1 MEYDAFTGGVA
12 PGGLRSKSDIRI
24 LICYMLKSVNAPL
37 SGDDIIKVLQEKSL
51 ANYFEASDALSALVS
66 LGNVTREED
75 NTYVLT
81 KRGNSVADDLEQLIP
96 SSVRDKA
103 VAAATALL
111 ASAKMERENV
121 ATIVRTE
128 NGYNVT
134 CHISGG
140 EMELMSLT
148 VYVPDLY
155 QAREVKKNFHRD
167 PQRVYNLMLAALTGD
182 DEMMKSAVTREFS
195 SPLKFRRA
203 AVFAA
208 FLFLH
213 FLFFRTF
220 CTCRQKPTFFCMC
233 IVYTCM

>member
-81 KRGNSVADDLEQLIP
+81 KRGKSVADP

-111 ASAKMERENV
+111 ASAKMERENE

-182 DEMMKSAVTREFS
+182 DEMMKSAVN
-195 SPLKFRRA
+195 P
-203 AVFAA
+203 
-208 FLFLH
+208 
-213 FLFFRTF
+213 
-220 CTCRQKPTFFCMC
+220 
-233 IVYTCM
+233 

>member
-81 KRGNSVADDLEQLIP
+81 KRGKSVADDLEQLIP

-134 CHISGG
+134 CHISSFCGF
-140 EMELMSLT
+140 S
-148 VYVPDLY
+148 
-155 QAREVKKNFHRD
+155 
-167 PQRVYNLMLAALTGD
+167 
-182 DEMMKSAVTREFS
+182 FS
-195 SPLKFRRA
+195 SLPVFPNVLHLSSKTDIFLYA
-203 AVFAA
+203 YCVYLYMKAV
-208 FLFLH
+208 
-213 FLFFRTF
+213 
-220 CTCRQKPTFFCMC
+220 
-233 IVYTCM
+233 

>member
-24 LICYMLKSVNAPL
+24 LICYLLKSVNAPL
-37 SGDDIIKVLQEKSL
+37 SGDDIINILQEKSL
-51 ANYFEASDALSALVS
+51 ANYFEANDALSALVN
-66 LGNVTREED
+66 LGNVTRNED
-75 NTYVLT
+75 GTYILNPQG
-81 KRGNSVADDLEQLIP
+81 KSVADDLELLIP

-103 VAAATALL
+103 VAAATAML
-111 ASAKMERENV
+111 ASAKVERENTV
-121 ATIVRTE
+121 TTVRTE

-155 QAREVKKNFHRD
+155 QARTVKKNFHRD

-182 DEMMKSAVTREFS
+182 DELMKSAMN
-195 SPLKFRRA
+195 P
-203 AVFAA
+203 
-208 FLFLH
+208 
-213 FLFFRTF
+213 
-220 CTCRQKPTFFCMC
+220 
-233 IVYTCM
+233 

>member
-81 KRGNSVADDLEQLIP
+81 KRGKSVADDLEQLIP

-121 ATIVRTE
+121 
-128 NGYNVT
+128 T

-140 EMELMSLT
+140 EMELMSLS

-182 DEMMKSAVTREFS
+182 DEMMKSAVN
-195 SPLKFRRA
+195 P
-203 AVFAA
+203 
-208 FLFLH
+208 
-213 FLFFRTF
+213 
-220 CTCRQKPTFFCMC
+220 
-233 IVYTCM
+233 

>member
-81 KRGNSVADDLEQLIP
+81 KRGKSVADDLEQLIP

-111 ASAKMERENV
+111 A
-121 ATIVRTE
+121 
-128 NGYNVT
+128 
-134 CHISGG
+134 
-140 EMELMSLT
+140 
-148 VYVPDLY
+148 
-155 QAREVKKNFHRD
+155 
-167 PQRVYNLMLAALTGD
+167 
-182 DEMMKSAVTREFS
+182 
-195 SPLKFRRA
+195 
-203 AVFAA
+203 
-208 FLFLH
+208 
-213 FLFFRTF
+213 
-220 CTCRQKPTFFCMC
+220 
-233 IVYTCM
+233 

>member
-81 KRGNSVADDLEQLIP
+81 KRGKSVADDLEQLIP

-140 EMELMSLT
+140 EMELMSPT
-148 VYVPDLY
+148 QVVR
-155 QAREVKKNFHRD
+155 QARVK
-167 PQRVYNLMLAALTGD
+167 MAAHSTAPGAPN
-182 DEMMKSAVTREFS
+182 S
-195 SPLKFRRA
+195 
-203 AVFAA
+203 
-208 FLFLH
+208 
-213 FLFFRTF
+213 
-220 CTCRQKPTFFCMC
+220 
-233 IVYTCM
+233 

>member
-51 ANYFEASDALSALVS
+51 VS

-81 KRGNSVADDLEQLIP
+81 KRGKSVADDLEQLIP

-182 DEMMKSAVTREFS
+182 DEMMKSAVN
-195 SPLKFRRA
+195 P
-203 AVFAA
+203 
-208 FLFLH
+208 
-213 FLFFRTF
+213 
-220 CTCRQKPTFFCMC
+220 
-233 IVYTCM
+233 

>member
-66 LGNVTREED
+66 LGNVTREE
-75 NTYVLT
+75 
-81 KRGNSVADDLEQLIP
+81 DLEQLIP

-182 DEMMKSAVTREFS
+182 DEMMKSAVN
-195 SPLKFRRA
+195 P
-203 AVFAA
+203 
-208 FLFLH
+208 
-213 FLFFRTF
+213 
-220 CTCRQKPTFFCMC
+220 
-233 IVYTCM
+233 

>member
-1 MEYDAFTGGVA
+1 MEYEAFTGGVA
-12 PGGLRSKSDIRI
+12 PGGLRSKSEIRI

-81 KRGNSVADDLEQLIP
+81 KRGKSVADDLEQLIP

-140 EMELMSLT
+140 EM
-148 VYVPDLY
+148 DLY

-182 DEMMKSAVTREFS
+182 DEMMKSAVN
-195 SPLKFRRA
+195 P
-203 AVFAA
+203 
-208 FLFLH
+208 
-213 FLFFRTF
+213 
-220 CTCRQKPTFFCMC
+220 
-233 IVYTCM
+233 

>member
-81 KRGNSVADDLEQLIP
+81 KRGKSVADDLEQLIP

-121 ATIVRTE
+121 ATIVRKR
-128 NGYNVT
+128 
-134 CHISGG
+134 
-140 EMELMSLT
+140 L
-148 VYVPDLY
+148 
-155 QAREVKKNFHRD
+155 QRD
-167 PQRVYNLMLAALTGD
+167 MPH
-182 DEMMKSAVTREFS
+182 
-195 SPLKFRRA
+195 FRRGNGA
-203 AVFAA
+203 DEPYRVCARP
-208 FLFLH
+208 LSGTRSEKELSP
-213 FLFFRTF
+213 R
-220 CTCRQKPTFFCMC
+220 PTAR
-233 IVYTCM
+233 V